1 MIDGTAH
8 RSRSIARA
16 TLPSPPS
23 LPFAALACIT
33 FVYRVLSASYP
44 KLIVDSLVVG
54 GSGAMRSMGASI
66 ALHHTRSL
74 PPSPRRL
81 PPLPSPQ
88 SLPSLALPMP
98 FALDSLLQLI
108 VTYKGEGGGELERH
122 NLSGF
127 FIARAPPPSLS
138 SRPPRRSCPS
148 IRKTSTFRYVVVS
161 RGCARSRGRRGSAL
175 ICLGRWVKKN
185 FYVGPVQRFF
195 GVLARPLWLVSS
207 RQRVGRV
214 GREGCVVG
222 WAGRRLTC

>member
-108 VTYKGEGGGELERH
+108 VTYKGEGGG
-122 NLSGF
+122 SWSDT
-127 FIARAPPPSLS
+127 ISADSSSRAPPPQAYLLDPPGAPAPRFARRRRFVMLLSL
-138 SRPPRRSCPS
+138 
-148 IRKTSTFRYVVVS
+148 VDAH
-161 RGCARSRGRRGSAL
+161 GAE
-175 ICLGRWVKKN
+175 
-185 FYVGPVQRFF
+185 
-195 GVLARPLWLVSS
+195 
-207 RQRVGRV
+207 
-214 GREGCVVG
+214 EGGEV
-222 WAGRRLTC
+222 R

>member
-1 MIDGTAH
+1 MGDVIYGTAH

-108 VTYKGEGGGELERH
+108 VTYKGEGGGGVGATQSQRILHRARPPPKPIFSTPQALLPLDSQDVDVSLCCC
-122 NLSGF
+122 LSWMRTEQRKEGKCVDLSWSVGQEEF
-127 FIARAPPPSLS
+127 LRRAGSTIFWSSCAPPLA
-138 SRPPRRSCPS
+138 
-148 IRKTSTFRYVVVS
+148 
-161 RGCARSRGRRGSAL
+161 CA
-175 ICLGRWVKKN
+175 K
-185 FYVGPVQRFF
+185 
-195 GVLARPLWLVSS
+195 
-207 RQRVGRV
+207 
-214 GREGCVVG
+214 
-222 WAGRRLTC
+222 